1 MRPLK
6 ALAESASELRVPLSL
21 VLKSD
26 LGREVLRTTSSVAGL
41 VLQGGG
47 AVHHVFGS
55 PRFSADLDFAQQP
68 DLDEEPPLGGR
79 RLQCTGAPRVARLGR
94 RFREGSQKPRL
105 HRQKLRV
112 ALDAGTSHVL
122 AIERYEVPVH
132 EPEIRTAV
140 GGAEPVRVESP
151 AEIIADKVVAAL
163 DRFSARGMTKLR
175 DVFDVAFLLDL
186 GRPGRDLVLAKL
198 ADYGYPRDLAPLAGI
213 AASLDEVAAERL
225 RSELR
230 DVLPRPYLE
239 RFDPLQ
245 AVRKVRALYE
255 ELSR

>member
-26 LGREVLRTTSSVAGL
+26 FGREVLRSTSRVAGL

-68 DLDEEPPLGGR
+68 ELDEEL
-79 RLQCTGAPRVARLGR
+79 LAAALSKAAAVARAAWGACELEPSISKG
-94 RFREGSQKPRL
+94 RL

-112 ALDAGTSHVL
+112 ALDAGTSYVL

-132 EPEIRTAV
+132 EPQIRPAL
-140 GGAEPVRVESP
+140 GGAELVRVESP

-198 ADYGYPRDLAPLAGI
+198 ADYGYPPDLKLLAGI
-213 AASLDEVAAERL
+213 AALLDEVAAERL

-230 DVLPRPYLE
+230 DVLPRPHLE

-245 AVRKVRALYE
+245 AVRKVRTLYD

>member
-1 MRPLK
+1 MRSLR
-6 ALAESASELRVPLSL
+6 ALAQTASDLSVPLSL

-26 LGREVLRTTSSVAGL
+26 LGREVLGSTSRVAGL

-47 AVHHVFGS
+47 ALHHVFGS

-68 DLDEEPPLGGR
+68 DLDEAALAAALSHAAAQASRTWGA
-79 RLQCTGAPRVARLGR
+79 CTLEAAPSKG
-94 RFREGSQKPRL
+94 RL

-112 ALDAGTSHVL
+112 ALDAGTSYVL

-132 EPEIRTAV
+132 EPETRPTL
-140 GGAEPVRVESP
+140 GRLESVRVESP
-151 AEIIADKVVAAL
+151 AEIIADKMVAAV

-175 DVFDVAFLLDL
+175 DVFDVAFLLDF

-198 ADYGYPRDLAPLAGI
+198 ADYGFARDLGPLAGP
-213 AASLDEVAAERL
+213 AALLDEVAAERL
-225 RSELR
+225 RGELR

-239 RFDPLQ
+239 RFDPRQ
-245 AVRKVRALYE
+245 AVRRVLELYQ